1 MKYDLN
7 GKPWKSYG
15 NTGTPITMNM
25 GGWRITYH
33 MDSEV
38 KTAFFCEATL
48 MNAVAVFN
56 SLDSTTGFDAGM
68 LTIDRIDTFGNLT
81 DTYTM
86 EGRYGVPHRVRSVRH
101 SDTRRKK
108 RAYVLEDT
116 RRLRR
121 TRRASNGN

>member
-1 MKYDLN
+1 MKYDLD

-33 MDSEV
+33 KDGEV
-38 KTAFFCEATL
+38 QIPALFCEATL

-56 SLDSTTGFDAGM
+56 SLDSTTGFDAGT

-81 DTYTM
+81 DTWTQ
-86 EGRYGVPHRVRSVRH
+86 EGRYGTPYPVMLMSSFRENLNTGRNHN
-101 SDTRRKK
+101 TR
-108 RAYVLEDT
+108 
-116 RRLRR
+116 RR
-121 TRRASNGN
+121 TRAYKRRASK

>member
-7 GKPWKSYG
+7 GTPWRSYG

-33 MDSEV
+33 KDGEITSS
-38 KTAFFCEATL
+38 FFCEATL

-56 SLDSTTGFDAGM
+56 SLDSTTGFDAGP
-68 LTIDRIDTFGNLT
+68 LCIDRIDTFGNLT

-86 EGRYGVPHRVRSVRH
+86 EGRYGVPHNVRSINEAH
-101 SDTRRKK
+101 ARRKN
-108 RAYVLEDT
+108 RAYI
-116 RRLRR
+116 RR
-121 TRRASNGN
+121 TRRAYHGN